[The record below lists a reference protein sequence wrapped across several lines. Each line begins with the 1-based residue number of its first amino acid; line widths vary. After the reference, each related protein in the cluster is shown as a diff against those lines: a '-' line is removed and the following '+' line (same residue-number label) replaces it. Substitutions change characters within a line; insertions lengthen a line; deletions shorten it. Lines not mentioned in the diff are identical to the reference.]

1 MKTYLILLLM
11 FCSALVY
18 AQKIE
23 KGNLNGATYT
33 IAIPENWKGKL
44 VMYAHGY
51 EFVGAPKQSENPRF
65 AEGMKIFLDRGF
77 AVAASDYSLQ
87 GFALP
92 QGVDETEALET
103 TLHQNVRKGRY
114 HVHGG
119 PLDGRWHYPGD
130 NRKFRKKL

>member
-1 MKTYLILLLM
+1 MKIYLILLLTL
-11 FCSALVY
+11 CSALGY

-23 KGNLNGATYT
+23 KGNLNGATFT

-51 EFVGAPKQSENPRF
+51 EFVGSPKQSENPRF
-65 AEGMKIFLDRGF
+65 TEGMKTFLDRGF

-92 QGVDETEALET
+92 QGVDETEAL
-103 TLHQNVRKGRY
+103 
-114 HVHGG
+114 
-119 PLDGRWHYPGD
+119 
-130 NRKFRKKL
+130 